1 MRRIEWRHDCRQ
13 LFLPVSILPSASADN
28 SSHAI
33 TAKALIDTGATKT
46 GLRAD
51 LIAKLALPKRDRA
64 PIQTANGTLITD
76 LHLVRMGL
84 WASGLE
90 NDVFATSAS
99 QLPFILDR
107 EFLVQALRQ
116 DFSHEMLL
124 GMDVI
129 GLCEF
134 TTRGDGTATIILP

>member
-1 MRRIEWRHDCRQ
+1 MRRIEWRHDLRQ
-13 LFLPVSILPSASADN
+13 LFLPVSILPSASAGN
-28 SSHAI
+28 ASHSF

-51 LIAKLALPKRDRA
+51 IIARLALPKRDRA

-84 WASGLE
+84 WTSGL
-90 NDVFATSAS
+90 NDDTFAAAAS
-99 QLPFILDR
+99 RLPFILDR
-107 EFLVQALRQ
+107 EFLIQALRP
-116 DFSHEMLL
+116 DFPHEMLL

-134 TTRGDGTATIILP
+134 TVRGDGTASLVLP